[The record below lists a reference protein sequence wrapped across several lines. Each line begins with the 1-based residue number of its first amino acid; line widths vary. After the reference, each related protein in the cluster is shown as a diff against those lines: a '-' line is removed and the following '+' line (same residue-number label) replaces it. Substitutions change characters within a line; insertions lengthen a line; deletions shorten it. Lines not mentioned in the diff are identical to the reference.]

1 MSQEAGRFRKIGLT
15 VVALVCLVYAV
26 YAIRQ
31 ATKTP
36 PASNADEIWVVC
48 TTCWKE
54 SVMTTAQIEAAMDDE
69 TGAVRCPE
77 CSELTAS
84 VISRRCPACDRAIP
98 RSMVVFGTDYVCPFC
113 KAPLGTAPAAPPPP

>member
-1 MSQEAGRFRKIGLT
+1 MAEKHGRFRTIGLT
-15 VVALVCLVYAV
+15 VLALVCLAYAV

-48 TTCWKE
+48 TSCWE
-54 SVMTTAQIEAAMDDE
+54 ECAMRTAEIEAAMDEE
-69 TGAVRCPE
+69 TGAIRCPE
-77 CSELTAS
+77 CGEPTAS
-84 VISRRCPACDRAIP
+84 VISRRCPACERAIP

-113 KAPLGTAPAAPPPP
+113 KAPLGSAPAPPPAP